1 VSVLRE
7 PAPSRE
13 EWAEELLD
21 RLTPFMSA
29 LGILFLLLVLGDLVA
44 TPGSPLSLG
53 LTVANWVLW
62 AVFAGEFVA
71 RMVVAPSTRRFL
83 RRNWWQLVFLALPFL
98 RFLRLIRLVRLGR
111 AGRVL
116 SSAVRSSRSA
126 RRLLGN
132 RVAWLGVLTAITIL
146 SSSQLLHQ
154 LGSYERYGDA
164 LHAAT
169 LAAVAG
175 EPLPHAGGWE
185 RVLEVGLVVFSVAVF
200 ATLAGA
206 LGAYFLRR
214 EE

>member
-1 VSVLRE
+1 MSVLQE
-7 PAPSRE
+7 PASRRE
-13 EWAEELLD
+13 VWAEELID

-29 LGILFLLLVLGDLVA
+29 LGVLFLLLVLGDVVA
-44 TPGSPLSLG
+44 VPGSALSVG

-62 AVFAGEFVA
+62 AVFAGEFAA
-71 RMVVAPSTRRFL
+71 RMVVAPSTGRFL

-126 RRLLGN
+126 QRLLGN
-132 RVAWLGVLTAITIL
+132 RVAWLGVVTGITVL

-164 LHAAT
+164 LHATT

-175 EPLPHAGGWE
+175 EPLPHTDGWE
-185 RVLEVGLVVFSVAVF
+185 RLLEVGLVVFSVAVF

-214 EE
+214 D